1 MNALAP
7 LNTYGELIEPTT
19 LKIERLLPGPVE
31 RIWSYLTESELRSRW
46 MAAGEMEMKV
56 GAEFEFIWRNDT
68 LSKTPAP
75 DRPAGFSEEMRM
87 KSRITELDPPRKISF
102 TWQGSGDVTVTL
114 TPKGQDV
121 MLTVVHR
128 RLPDRDTL
136 VMVAAGW
143 HEHLEF
149 LAAVTGNKPVPASFW
164 DGWIR
169 LRNEYDQ
176 RLPA

>member
-7 LNTYGELIEPTT
+7 LNAYGQLIEPTS
-19 LKIERLLPGPVE
+19 LKIERLLPGPIE
-31 RIWSYLTESELRSRW
+31 RIWSFLTDSELRSRW

-56 GAEFEFIWRNDT
+56 GAEFEFVWRNDT
-68 LSKTPAP
+68 LSKAPAP

-87 KSRITELDPPRKISF
+87 KSRITELDPPHKISF
-102 TWQGSGDVTVTL
+102 TWAGSGDVTVTL
-114 TPKGQDV
+114 TPKGKDV
-121 MLTVVHR
+121 LLTVVHR

-136 VMVAAGW
+136 IMVAAGW

-149 LAAVTGNKPVPASFW
+149 LQAVASDKPLPGSFW
-164 DGWIR
+164 TGWTQ
-169 LRNEYDQ
+169 LKAEYDR